1 MEAGTSGGL
10 GTHVSLTYTCLEGSC
25 PPALTGSK
33 QSAVPVLPDTV
44 RGCCTVGKKH
54 GVCPRASPGGIRNT
68 ATLHARLGPRTLQ
81 VRSGSQVVS
90 PSGFPNPS
98 PVPPAEGPGGPPW
111 PPNSAC
117 VLSRGGSWERW
128 PTGLPHAL
136 WSLRCSGARAQG
148 TRIPAPGRQPAGCA
162 PGLPGRPTPS
172 SLGRYPAHGSQAKPL
187 THLEDLLLD
196 D

>member
-1 MEAGTSGGL
+1 MQPWAYSCPCVDLGSKAAYHCQSASGRQRQGRQPIL
-10 GTHVSLTYTCLEGSC
+10 PLKKRSARGGFGSRDKWRPGHPCEPHMHGGSC

-54 GVCPRASPGGIRNT
+54 GVCPWASPGGIRNT

-98 PVPPAEGPGGPPW
+98 PVPPAEGPGGPSLAPK
-111 PPNSAC
+111 
-117 VLSRGGSWERW
+117 L
-128 PTGLPHAL
+128 
-136 WSLRCSGARAQG
+136 SLRPESGRFLGKMANWQ
-148 TRIPAPGRQPAGCA
+148 RQT
-162 PGLPGRPTPS
+162 L
-172 SLGRYPAHGSQAKPL
+172 
-187 THLEDLLLD
+187 
-196 D
+196 

>member
-1 MEAGTSGGL
+1 MHMLGGFLSACAQGKQAKCSASSTRHRQRLLYGRQAWSLPL
-10 GTHVSLTYTCLEGSC
+10 GFSWRHQKHEHTPR
-25 PPALTGSK
+25 PPWT
-33 QSAVPVLPDTV
+33 P
-44 RGCCTVGKKH
+44 H
-54 GVCPRASPGGIRNT
+54 
-68 ATLHARLGPRTLQ
+68 LQ

-98 PVPPAEGPGGPPW
+98 PVPSAEGPGGPPW

-148 TRIPAPGRQPAGCA
+148 TRIPAPGCQPAGCA
-162 PGLPGRPTPS
+162 PGLSGRPTPS